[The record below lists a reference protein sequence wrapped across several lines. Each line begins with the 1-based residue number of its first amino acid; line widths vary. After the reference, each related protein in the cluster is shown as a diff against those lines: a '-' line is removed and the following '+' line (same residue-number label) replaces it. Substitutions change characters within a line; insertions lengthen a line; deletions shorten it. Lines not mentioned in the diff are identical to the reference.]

1 MSDSDTLSDSV
12 ALVTGASSGIG
23 EATARELASRGA
35 DVTISA
41 RRTGRL
47 EALRDELTDD
57 YDVDVLVHPADV
69 TDADAVEDLVS
80 DAVDTLG
87 GLDIVVNNAGLGRDE
102 TTIEDLDLDAY
113 HQMMA
118 VNCDG
123 MFYVARAAMPHLKE
137 SKGNL
142 IFLGSMS
149 GQYPRPASPV
159 YAATKWWTRGLALSV
174 QANAGT
180 EGVGVTAVNPTE
192 VRTEFGSE
200 DGAAFSEQLDP
211 GEAASPADVADAIAF
226 AAEQEDP
233 NVVQEL
239 DLFRRDKFADW

>member
-1 MSDSDTLSDSV
+1 MSDSLEDAA

-23 EATARELASRGA
+23 RATARELAARGA
-35 DVTISA
+35 NVALSA
-41 RRTGRL
+41 RRTERL
-47 EALRDELTDD
+47 DALRDDLTDAH
-57 YDVDVLVHPADV
+57 DVDVLVHAADV
-69 TDADAVEDLVS
+69 TDADAVEALVT
-80 DAVDTLG
+80 DAVDTFG
-87 GLDIVVNNAGLGRDE
+87 GLDVVVNNAGLGRDE
-102 TTIEDLDLDAY
+102 TTIEELDLEAY
-113 HQMMA
+113 RQMMA

-137 SKGNL
+137 SDGNL

-211 GEAASPADVADAIAF
+211 DEAAAPEDVADAIAF